1 MAVRWR
7 PQRGRTGSR
16 KRNCRLIGAF
26 LSSLALLLQGCYE
39 TLPLEQGAPP
49 VAAGVQLALNDK
61 GRVEVA
67 STLGSGV
74 DRVEGMI
81 TSQTSD
87 SYTLAVSQVYQL
99 GGASSKWNG
108 EPVTIPKDG
117 TVGYRIHRFSQQRTV
132 ILAVVIVGA
141 AVGFLLSVKL
151 LGNGSGTDTGPG
163 GGIVGQSH

>member
-1 MAVRWR
+1 M
-7 PQRGRTGSR
+7 
-16 KRNCRLIGAF
+16 
-26 LSSLALLLQGCYE
+26 
-39 TLPLEQGAPP
+39 EQGAPP
-49 VAAGVQLALNDK
+49 VTAGIQLALNDQ

-74 DRVEGMI
+74 DRVEGTI

-108 EPVTIPKDG
+108 EPVTIQKDG
-117 TVGYRIHRFSQQRTV
+117 TVGYRIHRFSQPRTI

-151 LGNGSGTDTGPG
+151 LGNGSGSDSGSSG
-163 GGIVGQSH
+163 GGGGTGQSH